1 MTETTATEQNCYH
14 TKDAMNPRSNSQSP
28 EGDSRR
34 FSFAAVV
41 PMGWIRAWEDKV
53 SAEVS
58 AIRR

>member
-14 TKDAMNPRSNSQSP
+14 TKDAMNPRSSTQSP

-34 FSFAAVV
+34 FLSASAVL
-41 PMGWIRAWEDKV
+41 MGWTRAREGYV
-53 SAEVS
+53 YAEVS